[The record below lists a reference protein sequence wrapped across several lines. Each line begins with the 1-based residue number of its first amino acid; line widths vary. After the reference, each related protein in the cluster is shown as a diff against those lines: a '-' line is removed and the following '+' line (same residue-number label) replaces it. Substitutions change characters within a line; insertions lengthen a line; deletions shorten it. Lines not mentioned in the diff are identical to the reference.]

1 MANWFAKNAP
11 PSAPQN
17 PLPSSGS
24 RTAPPTGTPPPVPF
38 INNPTLAAPT
48 DPRFGT
54 PDVVAFL
61 NQRFPGMTHDQQVQ
75 AYIAEVNDPS
85 RAQTINTGRT
95 APSVQPNQAVGQGVN
110 GTQDY
115 AAVIAELQKQFPATP
130 EGFKQLLQALNARG
144 IPAMAASHA
153 NGTQASD
160 DKIVLPNGTYYDI
173 RNDNGWN
180 APGQA
185 LHWDPSVPVFNAQGQ
200 SQNYNDVL
208 KAQGLPTFQFTPG
221 PEDGPV
227 GGGQGGGTLQNPG
240 GYATGSFMEP
250 WNFKAPTDVTEQN
263 DPGFQFRLKEGLNA
277 IQKSAAAKGTLLTG
291 GTLKDL
297 AEFGQNFASNEY
309 DKVYGRALGEYEG
322 SLGLKQNQFGN
333 LFSLSQQGLQAASG
347 QNQQN
352 SSYNQN
358 TNETNSEIANTKANS
373 TIGTANTYLNAAAPL
388 IDWYR
393 KRGMTAPN
401 PTDQPTANASL
412 KGA

>member
-1 MANWFAKNAP
+1 
-11 PSAPQN
+11 
-17 PLPSSGS
+17 
-24 RTAPPTGTPPPVPF
+24 
-38 INNPTLAAPT
+38 
-48 DPRFGT
+48 
-54 PDVVAFL
+54 
-61 NQRFPGMTHDQQVQ
+61 
-75 AYIAEVNDPS
+75 
-85 RAQTINTGRT
+85 
-95 APSVQPNQAVGQGVN
+95 
-110 GTQDY
+110 
-115 AAVIAELQKQFPATP
+115 
-130 EGFKQLLQALNARG
+130 
-144 IPAMAASHA
+144 MAASHA

-180 APGQA
+180 APGA
-185 LHWDPSVPVFNAQGQ
+185 PLHWDPSVPVFNAQGQ

-309 DKVYGRALGEYEG
+309 DKVYGRALGEYQG

-333 LFSLSQQGLQAASG
+333 LLSLSNQGLNAAENANTS
-347 QNQQN
+347 N
-352 SSYNQN
+352 SSYNNTSQN
-358 TNETNSEIANTKANS
+358 NTTDQGNIDAGR
-373 TIGTANTYLNAAAPL
+373 TIGGYTAYSGIPNTAADWLNTYLATRRNTGIAPP
-388 IDWYR
+388 
-393 KRGMTAPN
+393 PN
-401 PTDQPTANASL
+401 TKPRDTTYDQE
-412 KGA
+412 GG